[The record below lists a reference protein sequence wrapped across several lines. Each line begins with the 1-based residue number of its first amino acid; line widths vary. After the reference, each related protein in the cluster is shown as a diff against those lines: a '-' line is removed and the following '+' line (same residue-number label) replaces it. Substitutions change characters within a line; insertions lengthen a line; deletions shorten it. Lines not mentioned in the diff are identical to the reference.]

1 MKKHVSVT
9 LALIAFGGLV
19 SLYFGCANQ
28 PASNSNTNMVAL
40 ASPEPTPDKAAIE
53 TELTR
58 IENDWPRILKEH
70 DADAVKRLEAD
81 DIFLVYP
88 DGSSGSKEIDVK
100 DIESAALTADS
111 WEISE
116 LTVNV
121 LDNDCA
127 VVRLRTTVKG
137 GKYKAPNGQ
146 SKNISG
152 QYRSVDTFR
161 RRNGQWQLVA
171 SATVPLLNPEAAATA
186 SPAAKATPMTKQSP
200 AAKASPAAKP
210 SPRAIASPART
221 KTP

>member
-28 PASNSNTNMVAL
+28 PASNGNTNMVAL
-40 ASPEPTPDKAAIE
+40 ASPEPTPDKATIE
-53 TELTR
+53 AELTR

-70 DADAVKRLEAD
+70 DADTVKRVEAD
-81 DIFLVYP
+81 DILLVYP

-100 DIESAALTADS
+100 DIGSGALTAEA
-111 WEISE
+111 WEISD

-127 VVRLRTTVKG
+127 IVTLRTTVKG
-137 GKYKAPNGQ
+137 GKYKLPNGQ
-146 SKNISG
+146 SRNISG
-152 QYRSVDTFR
+152 QFRSVDTFR
-161 RRNGQWQLVA
+161 RRNGQWQLVG
-171 SATVPLLNPEAAATA
+171 SATVPLLNPEPAPTA
-186 SPAAKATPMTKQSP
+186 SPVAKSTPMAKPSP
-200 AAKASPAAKP
+200 AAKASPVKKP
-210 SPRAIASPART
+210 SPRALASPART